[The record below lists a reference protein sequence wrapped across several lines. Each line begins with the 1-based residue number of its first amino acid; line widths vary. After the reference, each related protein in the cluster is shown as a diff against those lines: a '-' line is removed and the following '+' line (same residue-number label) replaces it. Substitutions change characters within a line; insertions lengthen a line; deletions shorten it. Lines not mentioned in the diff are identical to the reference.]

1 MRIQSLKIEKLFK
14 IFNYNISFKENV
26 LIITGPNGFGKTMI
40 LNIIFSLFNE
50 RFSFFQKLEFERI
63 KVELYDNRVIE
74 IVKKVNESSD
84 VVTFLFCQN
93 DITIETITI
102 SNKTPQQI
110 EMTIG
115 SYLPMHRVSTNTW
128 LDSGTDKVMTL
139 DDILKVYGSQLP
151 DEVYI
156 NTVRRSSSE
165 ENQILRSIQ
174 VYLIKEQRLFKQ
186 STFNTGFIQKM
197 PEQIMIQETIQTF
210 AQELKYLINE
220 YLQQY
225 FLRTQ
230 DLDSSYPFRL
240 RDEINVLSE
249 AEYQNKYSLLEQ
261 KQLKLKAFGLFDS
274 KQEFPAYSIE
284 DAKALSVYLKDY
296 ELKLGVFDDLIQKLE
311 LFSSILNERRFTY
324 KSVVINRENGFFF
337 KTSNGKD
344 LTLTQLSSGEQ
355 HEVVLL
361 YELIFKVQPNVLVL
375 IDEPEISLHITWQKE
390 FLKDLLKIIALKN
403 IQVVIATHAPAI
415 INDRWDLVYNLQP
428 SA

>member
-1 MRIQSLKIEKLFK
+1 MNILSMKIDKLFGV
-14 IFNYNISFKENV
+14 FDYDISFQENL

-40 LNIIFSLFNE
+40 LNIVYSLFNRHFSLFQN
-50 RFSFFQKLEFERI
+50 LDFEKI
-63 KVELYDNRVIE
+63 SIELVDSTFIE
-74 IVKKVNESSD
+74 ITKVNKEHDTEIVLQFLYKGAVVDRLIYVGNAEIGMSIEDFPPIQIASDNVYLDQSRGKVIILEEAQREYSSLSPSQAHHNQ
-84 VVTFLFCQN
+84 VGVS
-93 DITIETITI
+93 I
-102 SNKTPQQI
+102 SRSQQI
-110 EMTIG
+110 LDTLQVHLVRE
-115 SYLPMHRVSTNTW
+115 HRLYRPTANDA
-128 LDSGTDKVMTL
+128 LTL
-139 DDILKVYGSQLP
+139 QMVPHHNLLV
-151 DEVYI
+151 
-156 NTVRRSSSE
+156 
-165 ENQILRSIQ
+165 EN
-174 VYLIKEQRLFKQ
+174 
-186 STFNTGFIQKM
+186 
-197 PEQIMIQETIQTF
+197 IQTF
-210 AQELKYLINE
+210 AQELKQLINE

-230 DLDSSYPFRL
+230 ELDSSYPFRL

-274 KQEFPAYSIE
+274 KQEFPSYSIE

-324 KSVVINRENGFFF
+324 KSVVINRENGFLF

-375 IDEPEISLHITWQKE
+375 IDEPEVSLHITWQKE
-390 FLKDLLKIIALKN
+390 FLKDLLKIISLKN